1 VCARYQQIKW
11 IVLVLV
17 VITALHWRC
26 LPQTIAIEQCSQGG
40 ITSDLVGAVEW
51 RFEPTMDVEGSFSC
65 AEVGIDIDWILSP
78 SRATV
83 RIATLGDLR
92 AEVDRLPASV
102 LKEELVHSLDQ
113 AEGALAAIRADGM
126 SIGALSSNLTIIE
139 KALDADFI
147 DLIDDSSGL
156 SQLTKARFLILARPI
171 EQRYDY
177 LRYIAG
183 KVNLYARGTASEEL
197 TACLRAAVLH
207 QAEGKEDAYG
217 RDLARLLDAA
227 ARYRETMLKGKE
239 ADRIRYKADLLLRK
253 LGELGTT
260 GECNIDLSTTI
271 SGLDVDGTLSWEVGD
286 YRAPSRD
293 MGSSSVEIEAEY
305 ENDDWNVSFGYQ
317 REGRD
322 YSDRLKDNYDKV
334 TDSLKVDFTWADA
347 GWEVN
352 GAASYSA
359 DLYPNYIDQEIEIY
373 RVEEAKAAVSRLSGA
388 VQELSGP
395 AKDSL
400 RADLDLVRD
409 ALEAGD
415 RAGAVDSLNDFLDD
429 VHDAAWAGD
438 IDLTV
443 SQPLIEAA
451 RGILPRRRVRTIDV
465 PFSIGFP
472 FGNGDGRL
480 DLEWEERV
488 YPADSALDHTT
499 TNGELE
505 CIPWEGMT
513 VELAWE
519 RLVYPNASKK
529 DRSQREWTLV
539 SESTCSDWT
548 LTTTLSARST
558 VYPHVRAKDES
569 VGKWELSLQGSITGI
584 DLALV
589 GEDELTAHPHDA
601 TKPPTGVATFGLS
614 ATWTVENGTGKIE
627 LNEKTKEE
635 QGNPISRM
643 RTVELTWETSLTDE
657 IDCSIS
663 ANWNR
668 TEDYTDATKAEA
680 GFILEAEVSVP
691 LWPENIRA

>member
-1 VCARYQQIKW
+1 MDQRIKW
-11 IVLVLV
+11 IVPVLV
-17 VITALHWRC
+17 AVTALHWSC
-26 LPQTIAIEQCSQGG
+26 IAQTIAIEQRGQSS
-40 ITSDLVGAVEW
+40 ITSDLIGPVEW
-51 RFEPTMDVEGSFSC
+51 RFGPTTDVEGSFSC
-65 AEVGIDIDWILSP
+65 ADVGIDIDWILSP
-78 SRATV
+78 SCATV

-92 AEVDRLPASV
+92 AEVDRLPAST
-102 LKEELVHSLDQ
+102 LKEELLHSLDQ

-147 DLIDDSSGL
+147 DLVDDSSRL
-156 SQLTKARFLILARPI
+156 SRVTQARLLILARPL

-183 KVNLYARGTASEEL
+183 KVNRYARGTAREEL

-207 QAEGKEDAYG
+207 QADGKEGAYG
-217 RDLARLLDAA
+217 RDLGRLLDAA
-227 ARYRETMLKGKE
+227 ARYRETMLKDEESG
-239 ADRIRYKADLLLRK
+239 RIRYKADLLLRK

-260 GECNIDLSTTI
+260 RECNIDLSTTI

-293 MGSSSVEIEAEY
+293 MDSGGVEIEAEY

-317 REGRD
+317 REGCD

-334 TDSLKVDFTWADA
+334 TDTLKGEFTWADA

-373 RVEEAKAAVSRLSGA
+373 RVEGAKAAVSRLIGP

-395 AKDSL
+395 ARDSL
-400 RADLDLVRD
+400 RADLDLVLD

-451 RGILPRRRVRTIDV
+451 RGVLPRRRVRTIDV
-465 PFSIGFP
+465 PFSLGFP
-472 FGNGDGRL
+472 SRNGDGRL
-480 DLEWEERV
+480 EVEWEERI

-499 TNGELE
+499 TSGELE
-505 CIPWEGMT
+505 YIPWEGLT
-513 VELAWE
+513 LDLAWE

-529 DRSQREWTLV
+529 DRSRREWTLV
-539 SESTCSDWT
+539 ATSTCSDWA

-569 VGKWELSLQGSITGI
+569 VGKWELSLQGSIAGI

-589 GEDELTAHPHDA
+589 GEDELTAHPNDA
-601 TKPPTGVATFGLS
+601 TKPPTEMATIGLS

-643 RTVELTWETSLTDE
+643 RAVELTWETSLTDE

-668 TEDYTDATKAEA
+668 TEDYTNATKDEA
-680 GFILEAEVSVP
+680 GFILKAEVSVP
-691 LWPENIRA
+691 L